1 VALQLPFTQTEGFGS
16 VPWSSSAVPVIS
28 REMAVMV
35 WNYHDD
41 NLPAPPAPVHLA
53 LAGQP
58 PAAGRVLV
66 EHYRLD
72 DDHSNAYTVWQ
83 QMGSP
88 QKPTPEQ
95 YAKLEAAGQLQ
106 LLRSPEWTTVK
117 DGRVE
122 MAFGLPRHGVSLV
135 KVSW

>member
-1 VALQLPFTQTEGFGS
+1 
-16 VPWSSSAVPVIS
+16 
-28 REMAVMV
+28 
-35 WNYHDD
+35 
-41 NLPAPPAPVHLA
+41 
-53 LAGQP
+53 
-58 PAAGRVLV
+58 
-66 EHYRLD
+66 
-72 DDHSNAYTVWQ
+72 
-83 QMGSP
+83 MGSP

-117 DGRVE
+117 DGRIE